1 MSDTIHPDTIRL
13 NRAQET
19 SGSRLGIRTINDGLF
34 KAKSAIRI
42 FFLHTIDIKMSKTE
56 ETDVLIIG
64 GGPVGLLTAYSLA
77 RQGVSSIV
85 VGE

>member
-1 MSDTIHPDTIRL
+1 M
-13 NRAQET
+13 N
-19 SGSRLGIRTINDGLF
+19 
-34 KAKSAIRI
+34 
-42 FFLHTIDIKMSKTE
+42 KTE